1 MLGCDWTDQ
10 WNLLLNFL
18 KDVLVKGFQLLL
30 TFPLRHFQLQKE
42 REGIKGLYEEDE
54 LNELD

>member
-42 REGIKGLYEEDE
+42 REGIKRLYEEDE